1 MIVDVYVPSKI
12 LEKRLVELLKESEI
26 IENAFFH
33 KSIELLMNS
42 LMSVRRSIIIILDV
56 DSEIHLDY
64 FNKLN
69 ENFIDLKCISVSKS
83 TETRNVIQIHK
94 LGFLAHI
101 DVEYTALDIIQALR
115 KVSKGERYLSQ
126 SQTRDFINYVLNNEK
141 ENENMSLY
149 NLHNDN
155 LNGNAKDFN
164 IIKVQNYLT
173 TKEKSVCE
181 FLLKGYSYKE
191 ISDALGISTFTV
203 NQRVRSIYRKLEVK
217 SRAELSYKYLV

>member
-12 LEKRLVELLKESEI
+12 LEKRLVDLLKESEI

-42 LMSVRRSIIIILDV
+42 LMSVRRSVIIILDV

-64 FNKLN
+64 FKKLN
-69 ENFIDLKCISVSKS
+69 QSFDDLKFISVSKS
-83 TETRNVIQIHK
+83 TETKNVIHVHK
-94 LGFLAHI
+94 IGFLAHI
-101 DVEYTALDIIQALR
+101 DVEYTALDIIQAIR
-115 KVSKGERYLSQ
+115 KVSKGERYLSH
-126 SQTRDFINYVLNNEK
+126 SQTRDFINYVLNIDFNH
-141 ENENMSLY
+141 NSSNG
-149 NLHNDN
+149 LHNNN
-155 LNGNAKDFN
+155 LNGGVKDFT

-181 FLLKGYSYKE
+181 FLLKGFSYKE

-217 SRAELSYKYLV
+217 SRAELSYKYLA

>member
-12 LEKRLVELLKESEI
+12 LEKRLVDLLKESEI

-33 KSIELLMNS
+33 KSIDLLMNS
-42 LMSVRRSIIIILDV
+42 LLSVRRSIIVIIDV
-56 DSEIHLDY
+56 DSEIHLNY
-64 FNKLN
+64 YNKLN
-69 ENFIDLKCISVSKS
+69 EQFNEIKCVSISKNI
-83 TETRNVIQIHK
+83 ETGKLIQLHK
-94 LGFLAHI
+94 TGFLAHI
-101 DVEYTALDIIQALR
+101 DLEFSSLEVIQALR

-126 SQTRDFINYVLNNEK
+126 SQTIDFINFVLSQNIENITVNN
-141 ENENMSLY
+141 NIN
-149 NLHNDN
+149 N
-155 LNGNAKDFN
+155 LNGDSKDFN

-191 ISDALGISTFTV
+191 ISDALGTSTFTV
-203 NQRVRSIYRKLEVK
+203 NQRVRSIYRKLEVR